1 MDYVYSA
8 CIYTHIISDLP
19 GGFRAQFKMQQY
31 QQAHIENPLG
41 ESSGRILWLMRC
53 VAESE

>member
-19 GGFRAQFKMQQY
+19 GGFRAKFKMQQY